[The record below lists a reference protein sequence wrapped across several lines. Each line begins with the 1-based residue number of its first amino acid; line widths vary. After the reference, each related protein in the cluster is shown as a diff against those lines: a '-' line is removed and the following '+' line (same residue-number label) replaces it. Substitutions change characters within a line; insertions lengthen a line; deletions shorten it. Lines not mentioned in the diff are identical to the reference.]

1 MYVKAKLLAKS
12 IRMSIMTIYTVRG
25 GEFENLPNYVLWGT
39 DPSNMAMLDVQL
51 ILHQYDAV
59 PSLSSI

>member
-25 GEFENLPNYVLWGT
+25 EEFENLPNYVLWGT
-39 DPSNMAMLDVQL
+39 YPNMAMLDVQL